1 MRSAAAAMVVVASG
15 YARLVA
21 YAKGTHP
28 ETHLLRVQAAF
39 RQEQT

>member
-1 MRSAAAAMVVVASG
+1 MMRSAAVAMVVASG

-28 ETHLLRVQAAF
+28 ETHLLGVQAAF

>member
-1 MRSAAAAMVVVASG
+1 MRSAAVAMFVASG

-21 YAKGTHP
+21 YDEGTHP

-39 RQEQT
+39 GQEQT